1 MLTHIRTVGILHI
14 VFASLTILV
23 GMVLLLLLG
32 GLATFVGTQDAS
44 SDAMLGATV
53 LGGIGAFL
61 FVLMVLLSVP
71 GMIAGI
77 GLLRMRPWARVLTIV
92 VSALELLS
100 FPIGTALGLYG
111 LWVMVQPET
120 ERLFQTA
127 PGTVPVRV

>member
-14 VFASLTILV
+14 AFASLTILV

-32 GLATFVGTQDAS
+32 GLATFVGTQDSS

>member
-32 GLATFVGTQDAS
+32 GLATFVGTQDSS